1 MSSKTFPTLQTEAEL
16 FASGNRFVIGID
28 EVGRGAIAG
37 PVAVGLA
44 VIDSRKPE
52 LSFWPDKLQ
61 DSKLMTEQSRE
72 QVESELKVWV
82 RSCSVGMAS
91 NDEIDQ
97 SGIVPALAMAAS
109 RGLGKLFADGL
120 LAREMASDGAV
131 ILLDGSHNWLG
142 AQARGLSVRIQVK
155 ADVNCVSVAAAS
167 VIAKL
172 ERDALMRSL
181 DQLHP
186 GYGLS
191 GHKGYASA
199 QHIRAI
205 QELGPAPIHRI
216 RWLSKILAGSE

>member
-16 FASGNRFVIGID
+16 FANGNRFVIGID

-52 LSFWPDKLQ
+52 LSTWPDKLQ
-61 DSKLMTEQSRE
+61 DSKLMTERSRE
-72 QVESELKVWV
+72 QVESELKAWV
-82 RSCSVGMAS
+82 RHFAIGMAS
-91 NDEIDQ
+91 NEEIDQ
-97 SGIVPALAMAAS
+97 SGIVSALAVAAS
-109 RGLGKLFADGL
+109 RGLTKLLEDGS
-120 LAREMASDGAV
+120 LAREMTSDGAV

-142 AQARGLSVRIQVK
+142 AQARGLAVRVQVK

-167 VIAKL
+167 VLAKL
-172 ERDALMRSL
+172 ERDALMKSL

-199 QHIRAI
+199 QHIKAI
-205 QELGPAPIHRI
+205 QELGPAAIHRI
-216 RWLSKILAGSE
+216 GWLSKILAGSE